1 MERGLGHLKYT
12 WQLIKP
18 ETGPLNKR
26 PSLALHRLISDHFD
40 EGELAD
46 LVMAL
51 GGRPDFVLARD
62 DTLPEQALAL
72 VLWVER
78 HALKSRLLGELGR
91 LRPGVEWPE

>member
-1 MERGLGHLKYT
+1 MERGVEALKYT

-46 LVMAL
+46 LILAL
-51 GGRPDFVLARD
+51 GGRPDHVVGRD
-62 DTLPEQALAL
+62 DNLPEQALAV
-72 VLWVER
+72 VLWAER
-78 HALKSRLLGELGR
+78 HGLKRRLLGELSNV
-91 LRPGVEWPE
+91 RPGVEWPE